1 MSDKQYKLGPNSLNP
16 PYKSGGEANRCEI
29 ISSQSV
35 VAGCDAPE
43 VLQSVERR
51 LDAPAQLVEA
61 LVEGERLF
69 PIAPIWNDRFGA
81 ALVQLL
87 AQFGAVIGRVAE
99 HALRW
104 LHSSD
109 QALCER
115 AIVRLASSQQ
125 DGDKSSLSICECINL
140 RVSPSAR
147 AANSLLLLPPL
158 PPAAERWALMCVE
171 SIICVFFDRPFPAS
185 SRNRFSQTPRRAQRT
200 NRL

>member
-1 MSDKQYKLGPNSLNP
+1 MLLAQVRRALVSRHSQKRFGGLGWQRRAFRCGHRASFLHRPWSLP
-16 PYKSGGEANRCEI
+16 FDPKAR
-29 ISSQSV
+29 
-35 VAGCDAPE
+35 
-43 VLQSVERR
+43 QSVERR

-69 PIAPIWNDRFGA
+69 PIAAIWNDRFGA

-115 AIVRLASSQQ
+115 TIVRLASSQQ
-125 DGDKSSLSICECINL
+125 DGDKSSISICECMNL
-140 RVSPSAR
+140 RVAPSAR
-147 AANSLLLLPPL
+147 AANSLLLLPPYGW
-158 PPAAERWALMCVE
+158 PAPLLSWPGAIR
-171 SIICVFFDRPFPAS
+171 S
-185 SRNRFSQTPRRAQRT
+185 
-200 NRL
+200 